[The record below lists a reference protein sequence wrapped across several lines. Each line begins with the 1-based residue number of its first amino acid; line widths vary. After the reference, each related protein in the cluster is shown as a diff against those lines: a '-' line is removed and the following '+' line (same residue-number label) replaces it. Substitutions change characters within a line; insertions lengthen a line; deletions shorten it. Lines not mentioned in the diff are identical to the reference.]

1 MKEQILNFIYKYTNK
16 ETADTER
23 YYLKK
28 KNSTLSHKKINK
40 FQFDIESL
48 KKERDELKKE
58 IEFINEAIK
67 DSHRQALIKETV
79 KLEKE
84 KISLQDSKKK
94 LIDDINKLSF
104 QLEMQKNELAELEN
118 QKENIINTQI
128 TNTITLEYIDNLP
141 SGIEF
146 EHCFANILQK
156 LGYSNIQ
163 VTSGSGDFGIDIL
176 ATKDD
181 ILYGF
186 QCKLYSNTV
195 GNEAIQE
202 AYSGKKH
209 YNCNVAIVVTNNYF
223 SEQAI
228 TQSRETQ
235 VILWDRNILKNK
247 LKTINK

>member
-1 MKEQILNFIYKYTNK
+1 MKEQLLNFIYKYTNK
-16 ETADTER
+16 ETTASER

-28 KNSTLSHKKINK
+28 KNLTLSHKKVNK

-48 KKERDELKKE
+48 KKERDNLKNE
-58 IEFINEAIK
+58 IEFINESIK
-67 DSHRQALIKETV
+67 DSHRQALIKETI
-79 KLEKE
+79 KLEKS
-84 KISLQDSKKK
+84 KISLQDSKRR
-94 LIDDINKLSF
+94 LLDDINKLTF
-104 QLEMQKNELAELEN
+104 QREMLKNEIAELEN
-118 QKENIINTQI
+118 RKDNIISKQI

-141 SGIEF
+141 NGIEF

-156 LGYSNIQ
+156 LHYSNIE

-195 GNEAIQE
+195 GNEAVQE

-209 YNCNVAIVVTNNYF
+209 YNCNIAIVVTNNYF

-228 TQSRETQ
+228 TQARETQ

-247 LKTINK
+247 LKNINK

>member
-16 ETADTER
+16 ETADPER

-48 KKERDELKKE
+48 KKERDDLKKE

-84 KISLQDSKKK
+84 KLSLQDSKKK

-156 LGYSNIQ
+156 LGYFNIQ

-195 GNEAIQE
+195 GNEAVQE

-228 TQSRETQ
+228 TQARETQ